1 MTDQTTTDVEIAL
14 LRKDMDGMKD
24 DLKAAR
30 AEVKE
35 LVDAWRTATGMLVF
49 IKWLSTLGVAVAA
62 FWALLKG
69 KFGG

>member
-1 MTDQTTTDVEIAL
+1 MVEHNPETELAL
-14 LRKDMDGMKD
+14 LRQDMDSMKD
-24 DLKAAR
+24 DLAAAR

-35 LVDAWRTATGMLVF
+35 LLDAWRTATGMLVF

-69 KFGG
+69 KFGV

>member
-1 MTDQTTTDVEIAL
+1 MTEHNTETEIAL
-14 LRKDMDGMKD
+14 LRQDMDAMKD

-35 LVDAWRTATGMLVF
+35 LLDAWRTATGMLVF

-69 KFGG
+69 KFGV

>member
-1 MTDQTTTDVEIAL
+1 MTEQTNTDVDIAL
-14 LRKDMDGMKD
+14 LRQDMDQMKD

-49 IKWLSTLGVAVAA
+49 IKWLSTMGVAVAA

-69 KFGG
+69 KFGL

>member
-1 MTDQTTTDVEIAL
+1 MTEHNPETEIAL
-14 LRKDMDGMKD
+14 LRQDMDSMKD

-35 LVDAWRTATGMLVF
+35 LLDAWRTATGMLVF
-49 IKWLSTLGVAVAA
+49 VKWLSTLGVAVAA

-69 KFGG
+69 KFGL

>member
-1 MTDQTTTDVEIAL
+1 MMVDHNTETEIAL
-14 LRKDMDGMKD
+14 LRQDMDAMKD

-35 LVDAWRTATGMLVF
+35 LLDAWRTATGMLVF

-69 KFGG
+69 KFGI

>member
-1 MTDQTTTDVEIAL
+1 MVELNPETELAL
-14 LRKDMDGMKD
+14 LRQDMDAMKD

-35 LVDAWRTATGMLVF
+35 LLDAWRTATGMLVF

-62 FWALLKG
+62 FWALIKG
-69 KFGG
+69 KFGV

>member
-1 MTDQTTTDVEIAL
+1 MVEHNPETELAL
-14 LRKDMDGMKD
+14 LRQDMDSMKD

-35 LVDAWRTATGMLVF
+35 LLDAWRTATGMLVF
-49 IKWLSTLGVAVAA
+49 IKWLSGLGVAVAA

-69 KFGG
+69 KFGI

>member
-1 MTDQTTTDVEIAL
+1 MVEHNPETELAL
-14 LRKDMDGMKD
+14 LRQDMDSMKD

-35 LVDAWRTATGMLVF
+35 LLDAWRTATGMLVF

-62 FWALLKG
+62 FWALIKG
-69 KFGG
+69 KFGV